1 MRGMNTHRLPKSSR
15 FKITP
20 SLSPFARLDDLVKT
34 AGFWGDVGDGM
45 WNSAVKPIG
54 QALGNVASGV
64 QGAARGVSNAVSGAA
79 GMAGN
84 TLARPFRAIGGMA
97 QGALDGVGKSYTQN
111 GGHVNLGDIGQGA
124 MSGMRNANNQTNA
137 DIARNYGQATG
148 GVGQFTNGVGLA
160 GGGFGQAAW
169 GSLPAV
175 MAGRA
180 VMGAGSGAAT
190 GLRNRYGGQPQ
201 PPAQGPT
208 GAPPPMPQGGGMRLN
223 ASTSLGPPA
232 PSFAPPPM
240 PNGMYKGAALTPFA
254 AMSQLV
260 KQAVGMFAPAWT
272 TTGIEDMGS
281 GMQQASRM
289 PLSSPITPAM
299 HQFATAPMTPT
310 DTPTAPT
317 ATPTAPVAAPDETD
331 WNARF
336 REETNSAFNPN
347 SRQDVQNMAALKARG
362 SAYKPTGMATVN
374 TAQFRRGM
382 RPGSMLAK
390 RGSVSPFAALEL
402 EKSALTG
409 LLQSGVKAL
418 GKAVLKHGKGAAK
431 GATTAANNAAAN
443 ATRAQ
448 AAVKGTRGNHR
459 LTAQAFARNLAADAK
474 AAKGVAATAGQNRM
488 DAGTYL
494 TGAAKDMSRISPN
507 VRRGIDIGVP
517 AVGGGAALYGS
528 NRMGHSSGLDEGLDQ
543 GFDTGAA
550 YGIQAAQQNAPTDP
564 GVLGRI
570 MSVFTGQEA
579 GPQPAALQALLD
591 SNKSQILKQIRGA

>member
-34 AGFWGDVGDGM
+34 AGFWGDVGDGA
-45 WNSAVKPIG
+45 WNSAVKPVG

-64 QGAARGVSNAVSGAA
+64 QGAASGVSNAVSGAA

-84 TLARPFRAIGGMA
+84 ALASPFRAIGGMA

-111 GGHVNLGDIGQGA
+111 GGHVNLGDIGQSA
-124 MSGMRNANNQTNA
+124 MSGMQNANNQTNA
-137 DIARNYGQATG
+137 DIARNRGQATG
-148 GVGQFTNGVGLA
+148 GVDQFTNGVGQA
-160 GGGFGQAAW
+160 ASGFGQAAW
-169 GSLPAV
+169 GALPPV

-190 GLRNRYGGQPQ
+190 GADNWLRNRYGGQPQ

-208 GAPPPMPQGGGMRLN
+208 GAPPPMPTGQQGPTGAGGTDWRARFRKETGTDFN
-223 ASTSLGPPA
+223 AQSRMDQRNMENMQNNQPTMNVRQWQGAGSPRAG
-232 PSFAPPPM
+232 
-240 PNGMYKGAALTPFA
+240 GMYKGAA
-254 AMSQLV
+254 
-260 KQAVGMFAPAWT
+260 
-272 TTGIEDMGS
+272 
-281 GMQQASRM
+281 
-289 PLSSPITPAM
+289 
-299 HQFATAPMTPT
+299 
-310 DTPTAPT
+310 
-317 ATPTAPVAAPDETD
+317 
-331 WNARF
+331 
-336 REETNSAFNPN
+336 
-347 SRQDVQNMAALKARG
+347 
-362 SAYKPTGMATVN
+362 
-374 TAQFRRGM
+374 
-382 RPGSMLAK
+382 
-390 RGSVSPFAALEL
+390 VSPFAALEL

-418 GKAVLKHGKGAAK
+418 GKSVLKHGKGAAK

-459 LTAQAFARNLAADAK
+459 LTAQAFAKTLAADAK

-494 TGAAKDMSRISPN
+494 TGAAKDMGRISPN

-579 GPQPAALQALLD
+579 GPQPAVLQALLD